1 MKDWTRRVRPPAGPQ
16 ELQQIRD
23 AAQELAHQASRAP
36 GKAKI
41 VFQAVAD
48 YALIGSVVISGALAS
63 VHLFKALFS
72 QHPTQHPVSGPD
84 NNQDVTQLHLHPP
97 RRSISR

>member
-23 AAQELAHQASRAP
+23 AANELARQAGRAP

-41 VFQAVAD
+41 VFQTVAD

-72 QHPTQHPVSGPD
+72 QHPTQHPASGPD
-84 NNQDVTQLHLHPP
+84 DNRDLAQRNLHPHQ
-97 RRSISR
+97 RSISR